1 MKKGDRPGVWLC
13 LFTCFLGCVFLLV
26 FFLKF
31 RYEHGG
37 ETVKVK
43 DGAKSKFKKNHVAF
57 SSSQRPDRRN
67 GAGGENH

>member
-1 MKKGDRPGVWLC
+1 MTGQVC
-13 LFTCFLGCVFLLV
+13 VCVFSLV

-31 RYEHGG
+31 IYEQGG

-57 SSSQRPDRRN
+57 PSSQRPDRRN
-67 GAGGENH
+67 GAGGDDH